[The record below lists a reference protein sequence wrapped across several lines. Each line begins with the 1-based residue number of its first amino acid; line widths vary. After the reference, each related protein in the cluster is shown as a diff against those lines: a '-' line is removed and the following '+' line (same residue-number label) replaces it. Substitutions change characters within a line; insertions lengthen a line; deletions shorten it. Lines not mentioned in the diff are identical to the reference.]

1 MMNMSRLIG
10 VREDG
15 VKFRCHVNGR
25 ISSVLYSF
33 SALLLIP
40 LLAFTEPV
48 RVGVYEIPPKV
59 FTADD
64 GTTAGLFPEVLQEI
78 AQAERWELEYIHA
91 SKDECVH
98 RLKSG
103 DVDLIVDFD
112 RHLKQDLY
120 YSSDTV
126 FIDWDT
132 AYTGPDLSVQSYCDL
147 KGLRVVMS
155 RDDEFDFKNCGVATT
170 LSQLSVS
177 CDVVK
182 VDSPDEVFMLLD
194 DNQADVG
201 IVNNLYG
208 TLHSSEYSVE
218 PTPVVFNPNSV
229 HFMADRQSEK
239 GRRLIEA
246 INRSLRMMKI
256 NPDSVYNHALAY
268 YLGGGR
274 DKWKM
279 AGKNYTVN
287 LNLLPEEKAWIRAH
301 PVIRIGI
308 DPDFPPYEFLGANG
322 ESSGIATDWL
332 QLISNRTGLQ
342 FELVDVTTWSK
353 CVQDMQQKKL
363 DLLPCI
369 GKSSARAEFML
380 FSEPYLSF
388 SRILVTRNERDI
400 KGLPD
405 LGDGTIALQDNSSHH
420 EFMKEQ
426 GFENLQLWPRYE
438 DALLAVSRGE
448 ADAAVG
454 NLAVS
459 THYMRKMMLTNLKM
473 SAYTDTKPNDLYMGV
488 RNDWPELVSII
499 NRAIQSIGVHEQS
512 RIYAR
517 WMPLLKPVDP
527 VLDLTQEERE
537 WLLMHPRVSVCWDS
551 HWPPV
556 EFSDS
561 TGKPQGISVDYIH
574 ALSEMLG
581 IEFDMLPSAPW
592 QTMYARLLAHEIDMS
607 SCLAPT
613 EQRLEFLDF
622 TESYLTTPT
631 VLFGRN
637 DMAYIRNMDELAG
650 LKVAVVENYATDDW
664 ITHEYPEIKPVR
676 LNSVEEGLRR
686 LQNDEIDVF
695 VGNVIVGNYQLSQ
708 LGKHDIKIIGETPHS
723 YNLRMAVRNDWP
735 IFTGILRKAMAALPE
750 EDKTSFYR
758 KWVWLKYE
766 HGFDYTLLWKF
777 FLGGLTVLGAVLYWN
792 WRLHR
797 EMRSRREAE
806 QALAASREKLEKSYT
821 DLKNLEGLKD
831 DLMHMI
837 IHDMRSPLQGVINS
851 LDLMLLNE
859 DKEVQK
865 QLVENACSSSSVM
878 STMIEDLLDVSRL
891 ENKQM
896 NLRLVSADLMEI
908 AGKAVEVLQS
918 QLVLSKCSVELTG
931 TVSQAL
937 MDENVIQ
944 RIFVNLIG
952 NAIKASDKNSVITV
966 HISDSE
972 THSMAEVRD
981 EGCGIPVEMQEH
993 VFAKFGRLEDGQSHV
1008 VPSIGLGLTFC
1019 EMAVEA
1025 HGGKIEVEST
1035 EGIGS
1040 VFRFEIPKK

>member
-1 MMNMSRLIG
+1 KNFN
-10 VREDG
+10 
-15 VKFRCHVNGR
+15 VK
-25 ISSVLYSF
+25 
-33 SALLLIP
+33 
-40 LLAFTEPV
+40 
-48 RVGVYEIPPKV
+48 
-59 FTADD
+59 
-64 GTTAGLFPEVLQEI
+64 
-78 AQAERWELEYIHA
+78 
-91 SKDECVH
+91 
-98 RLKSG
+98 
-103 DVDLIVDFD
+103 
-112 RHLKQDLY
+112 
-120 YSSDTV
+120 
-126 FIDWDT
+126 
-132 AYTGPDLSVQSYCDL
+132 
-147 KGLRVVMS
+147 
-155 RDDEFDFKNCGVATT
+155 
-170 LSQLSVS
+170 
-177 CDVVK
+177 
-182 VDSPDEVFMLLD
+182 
-194 DNQADVG
+194 
-201 IVNNLYG
+201 
-208 TLHSSEYSVE
+208 
-218 PTPVVFNPNSV
+218 
-229 HFMADRQSEK
+229 
-239 GRRLIEA
+239 
-246 INRSLRMMKI
+246 
-256 NPDSVYNHALAY
+256 
-268 YLGGGR
+268 
-274 DKWKM
+274 
-279 AGKNYTVN
+279 
-287 LNLLPEEKAWIRAH
+287 LNLLPEEKDWIRAH

-308 DPDFPPYEFLGANG
+308 DPDFPPYEFLEANG

-353 CVQDMQQKKL
+353 CIQDMRQKKL
-363 DLLPCI
+363 DLLPCV

-380 FSEPYLSF
+380 FSDPYLSF

-400 KGLPD
+400 KGLSD
-405 LGDGTIALQDNSSHH
+405 LAGSKIALQDNSSHH

-438 DALLAVSRGE
+438 DALLAVSRNE
-448 ADAAVG
+448 ADVAVG

-473 SAYTDTKPNDLYMGV
+473 SAYADTKPNDLYMGV

-499 NRAIQSIGVHEQS
+499 NRAIQSITVHEQS
-512 RIYAR
+512 QIYAR
-517 WMPLLKPVDP
+517 WMPLRKPVDP
-527 VLDLTQEERE
+527 ALDLTREERE

-556 EFSDS
+556 EFADS
-561 TGKPQGISVDYIH
+561 NGKPQGISVDYIH

-592 QTMYARLLAHEIDMS
+592 QTLYARLLAHEIDMS
-607 SCLAPT
+607 SCLSPT

-637 DMAYIRNMDELAG
+637 DMAYIRDMDELTD

-664 ITHEYPEIKPVR
+664 ITREYPEIKPVR
-676 LNSVEEGLRR
+676 LNSVKEGLRR
-686 LQNDEIDVF
+686 LQNAEIDVF

-708 LGKHDIKIIGETPHS
+708 LGKHDIKIVGETPHS

-735 IFTGILRKAMAALPE
+735 VFMGILRKAMAALPE

-766 HGFDYTLLWKF
+766 HGFDYTLFWKF
-777 FLGGLTVLGAVLYWN
+777 FLGGLVVLGTVLYWN

-797 EMRSRREAE
+797 EMQSRRKAE
-806 QALAASREKLEKSYT
+806 QALATSREKLEKSYAE
-821 DLKNLEGLKD
+821 LKNLEGLKD

-837 IHDMRSPLQGVINS
+837 IHDMRSPLQGVVSS
-851 LDLMLLNE
+851 LDLMRLNK
-859 DKEVQK
+859 DKAPQR
-865 QLVENACSSSSVM
+865 QLIETAFSSSMVM

-896 NLRLVSADLMEI
+896 SLRLVSADLMAI
-908 AGKAVEVLQS
+908 AGKAVEVLQN
-918 QLVLSKCSVELTG
+918 QLVLRKCSVELTG

-937 MDENVIQ
+937 MDESVIQ

-972 THSMAEVRD
+972 TRSMAEVRD
-981 EGCGIPVEMQEH
+981 VGCGIPVEMQEH
-993 VFAKFGRLEDGQSHV
+993 VFTKFGRLEDGQSYV

-1019 EMAVEA
+1019 KMAVEA
-1025 HGGKIEVEST
+1025 HGGKIEVESS

-1040 VFRFEIPKK
+1040 IFRFEIPKK